1 MGYDFKSL
9 TRQAD
14 EASNRNKF
22 YIDFEDVDPTV
33 LHQITDLTEWI
44 RTKGKGSDVREI
56 IAQLFERTWL
66 EAMKEGNANF
76 EVAKS
81 RGDFDLLPDRLDSMA
96 ANLRDKAPIEW
107 VKEQLENMTGGGPI
121 AVLKDLPAIQS
132 TYPDGAQGI
141 VVAKGN
147 GHWYFWSKSSRQWQD
162 GGLYKAQGLDKDEVS
177 ADNVDFTSGVKQML
191 DLDSA
196 FQGKVHSWTGTKMG
210 DYPDSSTKSYPALR
224 LLANKTYY
232 LKDIR
237 GVFSYYVSL
246 DGKRMIRKFSEKEG
260 VVTTDFTPSEDGLL
274 YITAPTGKTP
284 QVFSASL
291 YQLRSSGVDL
301 NKIYRGYISIKI
313 PKLELEVDAEDLSFI
328 RIIKQLL
335 DESAITRGIYYTG
348 NKQGTAI
355 SATWGV
361 YPPVFLKSGETYGLH
376 RVRGFFT
383 YFMST
388 DDQLIKKFA
397 TSDRLVSEDFTPSQD
412 GYLLIT
418 RQLVDGPSKLISG
431 GLSKANMLP
440 SLDYG
445 ALALETDVPFI
456 PKENKTDFTV
466 KKDGSGDFTSL
477 VTAINS
483 LGEGTPNK
491 PFNIYIHSGEYNILE
506 ELGGDQWLQTV
517 ERTNSERLGIVVPD
531 YVNIIGVGDVVLRLE
546 VPDEK
551 TTVNTAKRISVL
563 NLWRHNTI
571 KNLKM
576 YTRNTRYVVHD
587 ETNNSYHN
595 NDVKY
600 IDCYLEQKGNKTGVW
615 NSNQAYAAGTGSGG
629 QYLFENCTFK
639 SIAIPFSMHDNFNQE
654 GNTIKIRNCT
664 FISGD
669 QETAIRFGSYG
680 ENSKMSTVSIEN
692 SNIDKAIKL
701 FEERAGSRHGNHFKV
716 TGGGNTAVPY
726 INVNSAGR
734 KERVEFGDEVRVL
747 RNSGQS
753 EIIIG
758 TPVKLSGSTVQP
770 LGPSEPWLFYGV
782 ALDAIA
788 PGSTG
793 VIKYR
798 GYIAKEDTGI
808 SSLSAGQKIGLVDGR
823 LAVVTNG
830 DFIGYATDGNNIL
843 LKK

>member
-66 EAMKEGNANF
+66 EAMKEGNANL

-121 AVLKDLPAIQS
+121 AVLQDLPAIQAA
-132 TYPDGAQGI
+132 YPNGDQGI

-147 GHWYFWSKSSRQWQD
+147 GHWYFWSNSARQWQD

-177 ADNVDFTSGVKQML
+177 ADNVDFTSGIKQML

-196 FQGKVHSWTGTKMG
+196 FQGKVHSWAGTKMS
-210 DYPDSSTKSYPALR
+210 DYPDTSTKSYPALR

-274 YITAPTGKTP
+274 YITAPAGKTP
-284 QVFSASL
+284 QVFSESL

-301 NKIYRGYISIKI
+301 NKIHRGYISIKI

-335 DESAITRGIYYTG
+335 DESAITRDVYYTG
-348 NKQGTAI
+348 NKQGTAT
-355 SATWGV
+355 SASWGV

-376 RVRGFFT
+376 KVRGFFT

-388 DDQLIKKFA
+388 DDQLVKKFA

-412 GYLLIT
+412 GYLLVT
-418 RQLVDGPSKLISG
+418 RRLADESSKLISG
-431 GLSKANMLP
+431 GLSKATMLP

-445 ALALETDVPFI
+445 ALALETDVPFV

-466 KKDGSGDFTSL
+466 KKDGSGDFVSL
-477 VTAINS
+477 VAAINS

-531 YVNIIGVGDVVLRLE
+531 YVNIIGVGDVRLYLE
-546 VPDEK
+546 VPDDK
-551 TTVNTAKRISVL
+551 TTVNSAKRISLL
-563 NLWRHNTI
+563 NVWKHNTI
-571 KNLKM
+571 RNLKM
-576 YTRNTRYVVHD
+576 YVRNTRYAIHD
-587 ETNNSYHN
+587 ETNNSYHG
-595 NDVKY
+595 NDVRY
-600 IDCYLEQKGNKTGVW
+600 IDCYLEHKGNKAGVW
-615 NSNQAYAAGTGSGG
+615 QSTQAYAAGTGSNGN
-629 QYLFENCTFK
+629 YLFENCTFK
-639 SIAIPFSMHDNFNQE
+639 SATIPFSMHDNENQD
-654 GNTIKIRNCT
+654 GNTIKIKTCQ
-664 FISGD
+664 FISGSD
-669 QETAIRFGSYG
+669 VAIRFGSHG
-680 ENSKMSTVSIEN
+680 SNTKQSKVTIEN
-692 SNIDKAIKL
+692 CNIDKAIHL
-701 FEERAGSRHGNHFKV
+701 LEERAGSRVGNHFKV
-716 TGGGNTAVPY
+716 TGGGNTIVPY

-753 EIIIG
+753 EITIG

-770 LGPSEPWLFYGV
+770 LGADEPWLFYGV
-782 ALDAIA
+782 ALDTIA
-788 PGSTG
+788 PGATG

-798 GYIAKEDTGI
+798 GYIAKEDTGL
-808 SSLSAGQKIGLVDGR
+808 SALSAGQKIGLVGGR
-823 LAVVTNG
+823 LAVVTDG
-830 DFIGYATDGNNIL
+830 DFIGYATDSNNVL
-843 LKK
+843 LRK